1 MLTIGER
8 RGAMVIEAKRVGVL
22 APATKSHELMQVA
35 LSGPVVKPPMPG
47 IRQAMT
53 CATEKGIAVAA
64 VTDGNASSRK
74 IWISRPEAALET

>member
-1 MLTIGER
+1 
-8 RGAMVIEAKRVGVL
+8 MVIEAKRVGVL

-53 CATEKGIAVAA
+53 CATEKG
-64 VTDGNASSRK
+64 SRWLPLRTAMLHVK
-74 IWISRPEAALET
+74 ENLDF

>member
-64 VTDGNASSRK
+64 VTTAMLLQGKFGFLDPKRH
-74 IWISRPEAALET
+74 